1 MKKLI
6 LVAAITALTSTL
18 AVAQTTNNSGGTNN
32 NGGGDCNALR
42 NSANVGAGAQWTA
55 EQSKPYMER
64 MTKMGLKT
72 KAEGKFTDE
81 DFNAACQA
89 GAFKD
94 MK

>member
-6 LVAAITALTSTL
+6 LAAALAALSSTF
-18 AVAQTTNNSGGTNN
+18 AVAQTTNNSSGSG

-42 NSANVGAGAQWTA
+42 ASANVGAGAQWTA

-72 KAEGKFTDE
+72 KVEGKFPDE
-81 DFNAACQA
+81 DFNTACQA